1 MNNICYSRKL
11 FVSKNSWIV
20 VPFRSPIWFLR
31 KIFSLWKFPKKML
44 QFQVRID
51 FVSNLTE
58 NDELWKNPGNSLN
71 YTFDFIHS
79 KARYS
84 LQNYWATF
92 FMFINRKSLFPIF
105 IKIIEKN
112 KRNESIGMYDSLV
125 TSEGFS
131 DLLLILVNG
140 HVYPITQFNALSMI
154 GKLFCNVHCLVGG
167 KSLARAS
174 QVSSVFS

>member
-1 MNNICYSRKL
+1 MKLNNICYSRKL

-20 VPFRSPIWFLR
+20 VLFRSPIWFLGKYSVSGNFQR
-31 KIFSLWKFPKKML
+31 KCFNFKLDLILF
-44 QFQVRID
+44 D

-79 KARYS
+79 KVCYS

-92 FMFINRKSLFPIF
+92 FYVFINKKSLFPIF

-125 TSEGFS
+125 
-131 DLLLILVNG
+131 
-140 HVYPITQFNALSMI
+140 
-154 GKLFCNVHCLVGG
+154 
-167 KSLARAS
+167 
-174 QVSSVFS
+174 QVRDSPTYY